1 MYILSHASPDEVL
14 AGKTTATTT
23 TSGFAYAAFAVQG
36 RCGPMSL
43 NLDLTPY
50 KSVFWHAWD
59 QMTKIATDYTCALFE
74 ILGHWVMDSCAKA
87 LGAGTTVCN

>member
-43 NLDLTPY
+43 KFGPNPVQ
-50 KSVFWHAWD
+50 KCHPA
-59 QMTKIATDYTCALFE
+59 C
-74 ILGHWVMDSCAKA
+74 LGSDDKDSNRLHLRAF
-87 LGAGTTVCN
+87 

>member
-1 MYILSHASPDEVL
+1 MYILSHASPEEVL

-50 KSVFWHAWD
+50 KSVIRHAWD
-59 QMTKIATDYTCALFE
+59 QMTRFQPITLARLLSF
-74 ILGHWVMDSCAKA
+74 LGHWVMNSFAKA
-87 LGAGTTVCN
+87 RWAGTAVCK

>member
-23 TSGFAYAAFAVQG
+23 TLGFACAAFAVQG

-50 KSVFWHAWD
+50 KSVLWHAWD
-59 QMTKIATDYTCALFE
+59 EMTKIPTDYTCAPFE
-74 ILGHWVMDSCAKA
+74 ILEHWVMDSFAKA
-87 LGAGTTVCN
+87 RWAGTAVCK